1 MRIFFAG
8 KADSMESKMVKE
20 SSKWIVRLGEARG
33 EVECSMLAMRNLC
46 AMWQLPGRK
55 GNLNLLS
62 FLLLSHNYGSWR
74 GGWETRARQE
84 YRCQDVFVIQLMGW
98 ACQLCHSTSETIT
111 KNIFDFSLN
120 TKTSEF
126 QRFWNRYYLMWRHS
140 DILPT
145 SELSAN
151 LFVCTNLSSCFPSS
165 TLNSIY
171 QFPTNFT
178 KTSRQ
183 HVID

>member
-8 KADSMESKMVKE
+8 KADSIESKMVKE

-33 EVECSMLAMRNLC
+33 EVECSMLAMRKLVC
-46 AMWQLPGRK
+46 DVTASRQKRQFKFIKFSIAFTQLWKLARRLRDESEAGI
-55 GNLNLLS
+55 S
-62 FLLLSHNYGSWR
+62 FSGCFCYLIHGVGLPAVSQHSRNYHEEHFR
-74 GGWETRARQE
+74 
-84 YRCQDVFVIQLMGW
+84 L
-98 ACQLCHSTSETIT
+98 
-111 KNIFDFSLN
+111 DFKHDNKRVSAE
-120 TKTSEF
+120 K
-126 QRFWNRYYLMWRHS
+126 YLMWRHS

-165 TLNSIY
+165 TLSSIY